1 MLITREIDY
10 AVRIVRELSNGRKE
24 TIDEICRNELIPRQ
38 FSYKILKK
46 LEQAGIVK
54 IYRGAGG
61 GYSLAKDLQDVTL
74 FDVIVSINAEPLLS
88 ECLGHKSDCPMN
100 SDEGKPCGVHVE
112 LERVQQL
119 TFDHLKE
126 KRLAELFY

>member
-10 AVRIVRELSNGRKE
+10 ALRIVRELSSGKRE
-24 TIDEICRNELIPRQ
+24 TIDEICHNELIPRQ

-46 LEQAGIVK
+46 LEQAGMVK

-61 GYSLAKDLQDVTL
+61 GYSMAKDMRDITL
-74 FDVIVSINAEPLLS
+74 FDVIVSINAEPLIS
-88 ECLGHKSDCPMN
+88 ECLGHGYNCPL
-100 SDEGKPCGVHVE
+100 DDKEGKPCGVHAE
-112 LERVQQL
+112 LDRIQTL

-126 KRLAELFY
+126 KRLADIF